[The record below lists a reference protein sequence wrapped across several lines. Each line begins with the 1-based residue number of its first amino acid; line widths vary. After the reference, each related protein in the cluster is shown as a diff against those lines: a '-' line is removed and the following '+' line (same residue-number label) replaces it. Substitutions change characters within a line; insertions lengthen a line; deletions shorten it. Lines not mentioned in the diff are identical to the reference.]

1 MCVHRKAL
9 HEYSFLA
16 SRSCTMSCHCTEAW
30 SIAVALF
37 SKVSLKARATSVGYC
52 ATWVS
57 VECHTVWSS
66 WTHFNNTIKKYS
78 GDHNNNN
85 NIIISLNFFDVH
97 MHSVFPSP
105 ASPTY
110 PLRHGP
116 HVCSGVDKEHSS
128 RPIELQ
134 SGTSVQ
140 SKAEISHELMQ
151 IISIYVV

>member
-1 MCVHRKAL
+1 MLGTAL
-9 HEYSFLA
+9 HGCLLSAIQFGAPE
-16 SRSCTMSCHCTEAW
+16 
-30 SIAVALF
+30 
-37 SKVSLKARATSVGYC
+37 
-52 ATWVS
+52 
-57 VECHTVWSS
+57 HTLI
-66 WTHFNNTIKKYS
+66 TIKKYS

-85 NIIISLNFFDVH
+85 NIIIISLNFFDVH

-140 SKAEISHELMQ
+140 SKAEISHEL
-151 IISIYVV
+151 ISILYVV